1 MGKIYYPSAED
12 KQKSHI
18 DIPEGYTS
26 IGKDAFKGCSS
37 LESIYIPSSITSVSH
52 SAFDD
57 CFNLDAF
64 DVSLNNKNYKSSAD
78 KKLLLNKDGKI
89 VCFALADI
97 VNCKKSDN
105 NPFSYNLE
113 FITCP
118 ISPFTSISDSTPPIK
133 SISDHISFD
142 QKGNDETQ
150 NDTSSPKSD
159 DDIPPA
165 M

>member
-1 MGKIYYPSAED
+1 MEKIYYPSAED

-18 DIPEGYTS
+18 DIPEGFTS
-26 IGKDAFKGCSS
+26 IGEGAFKGCSS

-64 DVSLNNKNYKSSAD
+64 DVSLNNKKYKSSAD

-105 NPFSYNLE
+105 NPFSYNLKL
-113 FITCP
+113 ITCP
-118 ISPFTSISDSTPPIK
+118 ISPFTSISD
-133 SISDHISFD
+133 HISFD
-142 QKGNDETQ
+142 KNVNDEVQ
-150 NDTSSPKSD
+150 NDAPSAKSD
-159 DDIPPA
+159 DDVPPA